1 VCWRC
6 LRAYSVM
13 PTQARLKNGPAQDQA
28 FRYPRFVRKSG
39 PSGPFIL
46 VDGLEKKRFSH
57 PPDCVHGRAT
67 EQRLRHALGW
77 CAVQLHC
84 NVYDTHCGGGSETPL
99 RLRWQHSAPSSEVHP
114 LRPPLASFPH
124 VSSALSHQCAM
135 LLRLGICALCLHRA
149 WSVGDDEKHP
159 ILSTVVLISVLV
171 CPLHVELP

>member
-1 VCWRC
+1 
-6 LRAYSVM
+6 M
-13 PTQARLKNGPAQDQA
+13 PTQARKFQPVSKTVQLKNRRSVIPGLFGNRVHPGLSSSSTAWKRNASPTLRIVSTDE
-28 FRYPRFVRKSG
+28 R
-39 PSGPFIL
+39 PSKG
-46 VDGLEKKRFSH
+46 
-57 PPDCVHGRAT
+57 
-67 EQRLRHALGW
+67 
-77 CAVQLHC
+77 
-84 NVYDTHCGGGSETPL
+84 YDTHCGGGSETPL

-149 WSVGDDEKHP
+149 WSVEDDEKHS